1 MNDADDD
8 DDGND
13 DDDNVDVDVD
23 DDADDEVM
31 VTTKS
36 TVSRPGDG
44 CDEEIPKRYRSR
56 EARSEFCQTTSASLA
71 AKPTL
76 YDDDDSG
83 DDDED
88 GNETMHV
95 FFL

>member
-1 MNDADDD
+1 MII
-8 DDGND
+8 
-13 DDDNVDVDVD
+13 
-23 DDADDEVM
+23 M
-31 VTTKS
+31 L
-36 TVSRPGDG
+36 
-44 CDEEIPKRYRSR
+44 IMILMLI
-56 EARSEFCQTTSASLA
+56 LA

-95 FFL
+95 FFLWFKIEVTSIMDMKYRHIRGVWESIPLHARILPLIWN